1 MLFRLSGSSVNPI
14 GIFGKLILSSGATP
28 MSRRSMRFW
37 GLDYALRNMG
47 ITGGFGDRIRVVMG
61 LARRNCRTSVRPLG
75 LPGYEFFICWFGGG
89 IGVCWFGGCGSWTAG
104 RYWGAMA
111 TTGKPSQRLKGI
123 NSPTSLP
130 SMRWPIHWRRYPPQ
144 KPASA

>member
-1 MLFRLSGSSVNPI
+1 
-14 GIFGKLILSSGATP
+14 
-28 MSRRSMRFW
+28 MRFW

-47 ITGGFGDRIRVVMG
+47 ITGGFGDRIRVCDG
-61 LARRNCRTSVRPLG
+61 FSSKKLQNIGPTSWIARLRVFHL
-75 LPGYEFFICWFGGG
+75 LVGGG